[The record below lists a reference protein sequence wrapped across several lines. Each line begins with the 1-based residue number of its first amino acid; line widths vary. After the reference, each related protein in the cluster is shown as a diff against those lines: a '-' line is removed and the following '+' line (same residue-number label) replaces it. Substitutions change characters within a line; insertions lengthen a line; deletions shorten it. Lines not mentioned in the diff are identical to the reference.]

1 MKLASLFRTNQIL
14 INIKTFTKP
23 LKKACLMFIELQQPY
38 FEKLYLK
45 VILKLFVIGNISR
58 LMKSLL
64 LRRRKMENCNFNT
77 ATNAL

>member
-1 MKLASLFRTNQIL
+1 
-14 INIKTFTKP
+14 
-23 LKKACLMFIELQQPY
+23 MFIELQQPY